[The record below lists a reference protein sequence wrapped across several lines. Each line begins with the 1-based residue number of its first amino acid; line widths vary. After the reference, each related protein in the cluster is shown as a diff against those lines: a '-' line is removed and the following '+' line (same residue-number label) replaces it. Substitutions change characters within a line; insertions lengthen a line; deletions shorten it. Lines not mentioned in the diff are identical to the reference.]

1 MVGREA
7 GYARRWLLSRLLL
20 VRSDPHDKYTF
31 PSKIQI
37 GHLNYR
43 HGEPLVDSKSFVDAA
58 CVLPESNRAIANV
71 VSSIRLAK
79 PHSLSHRPTF

>member
-1 MVGREA
+1 MVGEKH

-20 VRSDPHDKYTF
+20 VRSDRTDKYTF

-43 HGEPLVDSKSFVDAA
+43 LVNPLVDSKSFADAA
-58 CVLPESNRAIANV
+58 CVLPEATVAIANV

-79 PHSLSHRPTF
+79 PHSFRTRPTF

>member
-1 MVGREA
+1 MSAEKH

-20 VRSDPHDKYTF
+20 VRQIRTDKYTF

-37 GHLNYR
+37 GHLNSDMVN
-43 HGEPLVDSKSFVDAA
+43 PLVDSKSFADAA
-58 CVLPESNRAIANV
+58 CVLLKATVAIANV

-79 PHSLSHRPTF
+79 PHRYRTRPTF